1 MLSAVIPSAHRQRAM
16 LLAEQP
22 AHERCVRPG
31 PLVLGTAPFKFPAP
45 TVDRDRHS
53 VTAVGQIPD
62 RWPGRFRLA
71 LHVAMQVGLSLH
83 HDGMHSSWVTEFVLV

>member
-45 TVDRDRHS
+45 TVDRDRHICY
-53 VTAVGQIPD
+53 TTPLFAVGVG
-62 RWPGRFRLA
+62 PGRFRLA
-71 LHVAMQVGLSLH
+71 LHIAMQVGLSLH
-83 HDGMHSSWVTEFVLV
+83 HESL